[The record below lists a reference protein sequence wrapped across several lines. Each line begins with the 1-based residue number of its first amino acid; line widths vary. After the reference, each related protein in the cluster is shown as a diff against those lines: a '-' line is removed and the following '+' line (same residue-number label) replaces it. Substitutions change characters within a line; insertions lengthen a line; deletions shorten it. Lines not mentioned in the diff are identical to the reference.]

1 MKRSIIFFCVAAI
14 VYMCGVNLHAINRY
28 FNEEEKEIQKIE
40 KQEKKENKKEKSS
53 TKKKVEEKKVAKSTE
68 IEEKKEEAKKEE
80 ENKSSTETSNEQ
92 KSSGKNLNQ
101 SGAPYTNTVTVSN
114 LNDIDILVNKYSG
127 LPSDYVPSDLVTV
140 TNSGEHNAQMR
151 APAAQAFEQLV
162 AAASQQGFV
171 LNACSAFRSYDYQSG
186 LYYNGANNYGVDYA
200 DRYWTRP
207 GFSEHQTG
215 LAVDIRIDNDTS
227 DLDAVRYKSNY
238 PWLLEHMHEY
248 GFILRY
254 PDNKENKTK
263 IAPESWHLR
272 YVGVDLATYL
282 YTNNLTLDEYY
293 GA

>member
-1 MKRSIIFFCVAAI
+1 MKRSILFFCIAAI
-14 VYMCGVNLHAINRY
+14 VYMAGLNLSAINRY
-28 FNEEEKEIQKIE
+28 FSEEKKEIQKIE
-40 KQEKKENKKEKSS
+40 EKEKQVKKEKKKS
-53 TKKKVEEKKVAKSTE
+53 TKKKVEEKKVVKSTE
-68 IEEKKEEAKKEE
+68 IEEEKESSKEV
-80 ENKSSTETSNEQ
+80 KT
-92 KSSGKNLNQ
+92 SGKYVDQ
-101 SGAPYTNTVTVSN
+101 SGDPYTNTVTVSN

-127 LPSDYVPSDLVTV
+127 LPSDYTPSDLVTV
-140 TNSGEHNAQMR
+140 SNSGEHNAQMR
-151 APAAQAFEQLV
+151 APAAQAFEQMV
-162 AAASQQGFV
+162 VAASQQGFI

-186 LYYNGANNYGVDYA
+186 LYYNGVNGYGVEYA

-227 DLDAVRYKSNY
+227 DLDAVRYKSSY
-238 PWLLEHMHEY
+238 PWLLKHMHEY

-254 PDNKENKTK
+254 PDDKEDKTK

-282 YTNNLTLDEYY
+282 YENNLSLDEYY